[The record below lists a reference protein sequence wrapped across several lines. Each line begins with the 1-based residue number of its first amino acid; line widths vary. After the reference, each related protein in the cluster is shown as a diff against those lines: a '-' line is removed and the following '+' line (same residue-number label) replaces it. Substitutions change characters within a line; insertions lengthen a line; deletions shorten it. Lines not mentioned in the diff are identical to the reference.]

1 MRTKLRFILLWIP
14 ILFQQLFMKK
24 LLISSKLFVFL
35 MSTINFSSLRLD
47 NFIQLLNTSSVI
59 IGLEFVFSNL
69 CLTISVNLL
78 SLSFQNNPDLLIFWA
93 ATRIFFDVWDEWIK
107 LITNKSPCSVTD
119 RRRLTGRQ
127 TFVRRV
133 ISVSTARCIFSL
145 LGEQWW
151 RERYTDGVMRVRG
164 LFSPEDSWMNSSVV
178 SEMQVVGLMT
188 CERVVLGKGAKVLI
202 SESAQGAC
210 LPHHGRRRWRP
221 SEWKRR

>member
-107 LITNKSPCSVTD
+107 MITNKSPCSETD

-127 TFVRRV
+127 TFVKESDKRV
-133 ISVSTARCIFSL
+133 YGSLHLLAPGWTVVKRALYRWCHASSRTVLARGFLDEQFS
-145 LGEQWW
+145 
-151 RERYTDGVMRVRG
+151 G
-164 LFSPEDSWMNSSVV
+164 LWDAGRWAHDLWE
-178 SEMQVVGLMT
+178 GRT
-188 CERVVLGKGAKVLI
+188 R
-202 SESAQGAC
+202 QGC
-210 LPHHGRRRWRP
+210 QGPH
-221 SEWKRR
+221 